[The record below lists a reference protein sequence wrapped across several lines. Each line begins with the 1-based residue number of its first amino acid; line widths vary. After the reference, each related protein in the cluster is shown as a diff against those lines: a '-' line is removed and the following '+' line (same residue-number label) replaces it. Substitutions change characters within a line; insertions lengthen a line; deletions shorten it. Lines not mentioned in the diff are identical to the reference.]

1 MTLSKPLPKKRRVIA
16 RTIFF
21 AICLTGKKNLT
32 IKRSEVGFCVFF
44 VKVVNFKEKIM
55 SIQTSEFRRGLKIEM
70 EGIPYQIVEMQHIQQ
85 KRRAVIKTKLRN
97 VLNGSIAEYTFLSGE
112 RVDSPDLE
120 EKNMEYLYQDGD
132 HYIFMDN
139 ESFEQLPIDE
149 KVINDV
155 IPYMPENTQ
164 VTVQFYNGSPISV
177 QLPQFIELE
186 VTDTEPGF
194 KGDTVTT
201 SYKPAKVSTG
211 GQVMVPLFISNGDV
225 IKISTEEF
233 TYIERVKK

>member
-1 MTLSKPLPKKRRVIA
+1 
-16 RTIFF
+16 
-21 AICLTGKKNLT
+21 LT

-149 KVINDV
+149 KVIEDV

>member
-1 MTLSKPLPKKRRVIA
+1 M
-16 RTIFF
+16 
-21 AICLTGKKNLT
+21 T

-149 KVINDV
+149 KVIDDV

>member
-1 MTLSKPLPKKRRVIA
+1 
-16 RTIFF
+16 
-21 AICLTGKKNLT
+21 
-32 IKRSEVGFCVFF
+32 
-44 VKVVNFKEKIM
+44 M

-120 EKNMEYLYQDGD
+120 EKNMEYLYQDGE

-149 KVINDV
+149 KVIEDV
-155 IPYMPENTQ
+155 IPCDVIEHQKTKVNGVASFSD
-164 VTVQFYNGSPISV
+164 VTVLENIPCR
-177 QLPQFIELE
+177 QLKFLIFRDCAFPQL
-186 VTDTEPGF
+186 
-194 KGDTVTT
+194 K
-201 SYKPAKVSTG
+201 KVKLMMS
-211 GQVMVPLFISNGDV
+211 
-225 IKISTEEF
+225 
-233 TYIERVKK
+233 

>member
-1 MTLSKPLPKKRRVIA
+1 
-16 RTIFF
+16 
-21 AICLTGKKNLT
+21 
-32 IKRSEVGFCVFF
+32 
-44 VKVVNFKEKIM
+44 
-55 SIQTSEFRRGLKIEM
+55 
-70 EGIPYQIVEMQHIQQ
+70 
-85 KRRAVIKTKLRN
+85 
-97 VLNGSIAEYTFLSGE
+97 
-112 RVDSPDLE
+112 
-120 EKNMEYLYQDGD
+120 
-132 HYIFMDN
+132 MDN

-149 KVINDV
+149 KVIEDV